1 MTTRTPGNIHL
12 KAARVKAGFSSQSA
26 LADALRI
33 GTRQVSRWE
42 RDDPPWPQPDQRA
55 ALTALLGQTMEQLGF
70 TDPDSGLRGAGAAA
84 IATAGLAAV
93 PIRPGA
99 ATQPASVAVDFRA
112 VTHAHRHLY
121 WSLAPAA
128 LHPAV
133 IAHATLGCA
142 FLAETDGQTHRSVA
156 TALAETWLLAGRI
169 EFFDLN
175 KPEQARA
182 TLQRALQAA
191 SEAQDDLMGSA
202 ILAHT
207 AFIPGWAGQRED
219 ALETMAAAR
228 AYARRATAGAEF
240 WAWLDAVEAECETH
254 CGNMPAAL
262 QLITR
267 AEETLDTGP
276 AHARPAWMD
285 WFSPVRLA
293 GFKGNAQ
300 LRAGHLPQARA
311 TLLTALDDLPEEEG
325 KQRSVIYGDLA
336 AVEAADGR
344 IQEACDHLR
353 KALAQLE
360 ITPYAAGRQ
369 RVRDVRR
376 ALVPHQDQPC
386 VRDFDEVNFG
396 WNNTVSALAR

>member
-1 MTTRTPGNIHL
+1 MTTRPPGNVLL
-12 KAARVKAGFSSQSA
+12 KAARVKAGFSSQLQLANA
-26 LADALRI
+26 LGI
-33 GTRQVSRWE
+33 GMRQVSRWE
-42 RDDPPWPQPDQRA
+42 RDNPPWPKPEQRA
-55 ALTALLGQTMEQLGF
+55 ALTALLGQPMEQLGF
-70 TDPDSGLRGAGAAA
+70 NDPDSVLRGAGAAA
-84 IATAGLAAV
+84 IAAAGLAAV
-93 PIRPGA
+93 PVRPGA
-99 ATQPASVAVDFRA
+99 VSQPASVAADFRA
-112 VTHAHRHLY
+112 VTQAHRHLY
-121 WSLAPAA
+121 WSLAPTA

-142 FLAETDGQTHRSVA
+142 LLAETDGQTHRSVA

-175 KPEQARA
+175 KPEQAGV

-191 SEAQDDLMGSA
+191 GEARDDLMGSA
-202 ILAHT
+202 ILAHS
-207 AFIPGWAGQRED
+207 AFIPGWAGQRDD
-219 ALETMAAAR
+219 ALERMAAAR

-240 WAWLDAVEAECETH
+240 TAWLDAVEAECETH
-254 CGNMPAAL
+254 CDNMPAAL

-267 AEETLDTGP
+267 AEETLETGL
-276 AHARPAWMD
+276 AHTRPVWMD

-300 LRAGHLPQARA
+300 LRAGQLPQARA
-311 TLLTALDDLPEEEG
+311 TLLAVLDDLPEEEG

-336 AVEAADGR
+336 AVETAEGR
-344 IQEACDHLR
+344 IQEACDYLG

-360 ITPYAAGRQ
+360 ITSYAAGME

-386 VRDFDEVNFG
+386 VGDFDELLYG
-396 WNNTVSALAR
+396 WNTTVSALR